1 MDRWAAYLWKEKDLG
16 FVVFLLLLGL
26 GAAVFGGTH
35 VLQHNGAVQEN
46 LPAAGTIESTDVDR
60 RVIENSDG
68 PDDVEYRPVVRY
80 QYTVD
85 GTTYTQDNVFP
96 GSFERWRDSRAWAE
110 RIADDYSAG
119 ESIEVRYNPRT
130 HGDAYIRND
139 GWPGE
144 WLVTFGYAI
153 VLALGGGWLVREGFR
168 RRKQRELMTDTP
180 TEQAESLSMGPSEV
194 TGVARTGDREPLP
207 APFTDEECVIAE
219 WRVEEYDE
227 DAGDDGG
234 SWQTVGSGL
243 DGMPFRVDDGT
254 GEVLVRP
261 NMDAVY
267 EFDEGSE
274 TTVSVDVG
282 EAPPAPVRS
291 FIDRSTEVDPVT
303 DSGGGVGASDGDRR
317 YHQKLIRP
325 EEDVYV
331 FGTVQPREDATSAS
345 NVENLHIGPVQD
357 GTAEEPMFMIANE
370 PESELIAERRWA
382 LWRLP
387 VGILAVTGAVG
398 LFVAVFGPPI
408 GVELPVVSLDLGRL
422 PGT

>member
-1 MDRWAAYLWKEKDLG
+1 MDGWAAYLWKEKDLG
-16 FVVFLLLLGL
+16 FVVFLVLLGL
-26 GAAVFGGTH
+26 GAGLFGGTN

-46 LPAAGTIESTDVDR
+46 LATEGTIESTEVDR

-68 PDDVEYRPVVRY
+68 ADDVEYRPVIRY

-85 GTTYTQDNVFP
+85 GATYTQDNAFP
-96 GSFERWRDSRAWAE
+96 GSFERWRDARSWAE
-110 RIADDYSAG
+110 RIAGDYAAG
-119 ESIEVRYNPRT
+119 QTVEVRYNPRN

-144 WLVTFGYAI
+144 WLVTFGYAVI
-153 VLALGGGWLVREGFR
+153 LGLSGAWLIRKGFR

-194 TGVARTGDREPLP
+194 NGVARTGDREPLP
-207 APFTDEECVIAE
+207 APFSDDECIVAD
-219 WRVEEYDE
+219 WRVREYDE
-227 DAGDDGG
+227 DAGDDG

-243 DGMPFRVDDGT
+243 DGMPFLVDDGT

-261 NMDAVY
+261 NVDSLY

-274 TTVSVDVG
+274 TTVRVDVDD
-282 EAPPAPVRS
+282 APPAPIRS
-291 FIDRSTEVDPVT
+291 FIDRSPDVDPVT
-303 DSGGGVGASDGDRR
+303 ESGSGVGTSDGDRK
-317 YHQKLIRP
+317 YHQKTIRP

-331 FGTVQPREDATSAS
+331 FGTVQPREDVTSTS
-345 NVENLHIGPVQD
+345 NVENLYIGPVEEES
-357 GTAEEPMFMIANE
+357 AEEPMFMIANE

-387 VGILAVTGAVG
+387 VGILAVTGALG
-398 LFVAVFGPPI
+398 LFTAIFGPPI
-408 GVELPVVSLDLGRL
+408 GVELPVVSLWRG